1 VRYEYPCLQSL
12 LKCFFGLL
20 FGFAAGL
27 IGVGG
32 GEFRLPVL
40 LYVANLPILISVAV
54 NLVIGLLSVSISF
67 LRRFQLGI
75 FSQESLWIALTMSI
89 GSIIGAYMGA
99 ALTGKLPTKNPKE
112 TACHLPHIS
121 WI

>member
-1 VRYEYPCLQSL
+1 MCATNIHVFRVFLSA
-12 LKCFFGLL
+12 FFGLL

-75 FSQESLWIALTMSI
+75 FSRITMDSLNHVYWIHNWSLY
-89 GSIIGAYMGA
+89 GSRIDR
-99 ALTGKLPTKNPKE
+99 
-112 TACHLPHIS
+112 
-121 WI
+121 